1 MLRLDELGDTI
12 GEQWQPLDLEVSQE
26 KDMQSATKFFVNGKQ
41 KTKRIHLSSG
51 MVMECT
57 NNHQYRIFT
66 SNGYEW
72 VRADEIQLMDKI
84 AIRIGG
90 YTNQSNHKFV
100 EAPSDLRH
108 IRKPRAITM
117 PQYMHEDLAFL
128 LGLMTGNGSIH
139 TKNIRIHYN
148 HNAMDKVQRAAKL
161 LEDIFGIK
169 PIIMKERT
177 TLTVYVNS
185 MALLRWLQ
193 ANKLVKKSSLTASIP
208 FAIRS
213 SSTQC
218 MEAFIAGLYETDGS
232 HTNNT
237 KYIDT
242 SSYQMAQELLVC
254 LRAIGQNA
262 RIATYT
268 DIVGRISKNPSYRIY
283 FRKFASTGIHA
294 DNASLRFV
302 KRDSR
307 ATLLATRE
315 YGDELA
321 WDEVVDIEDS
331 EAETFDIEVPGTNT
345 YLANNVVSHNT
356 TSAIAGSFCSG
367 IEPAFANAF
376 MREQAGG
383 QMIEFNPYLDRAMR
397 ERGFWYDGF
406 HADVH
411 KAHGSVANMT
421 HLPEDMRAVFVTA
434 HDIAPLDHVEMQAV
448 IQENGVDLATSKTI
462 NFGESATME
471 EIADAV
477 VYAHS
482 RGIKGLSIYR
492 DNSRAGQT
500 YSTGDDPRKE
510 RIDAVL
516 SHAAGEG
523 FTTTLGRDRET
534 YTITLRDATAGKAKF
549 TCTEEGTHHYI
560 TEGGCIRCVNHG
572 ISACPTL

>member
-1 MLRLDELGDTI
+1 MRHIADVAREESHQLA
-12 GEQWQPLDLEVSQE
+12 LERGSFLHY
-26 KDMQSATKFFVNGKQ
+26 KGSLFDDP
-41 KTKRIHLSSG
+41 
-51 MVMECT
+51 
-57 NNHQYRIFT
+57 T
-66 SNGYEW
+66 SNPDYAGDY
-72 VRADEIQLMDKI
+72 A
-84 AIRIGG
+84 
-90 YTNQSNHKFV
+90 HK
-100 EAPSDLRH
+100 PMR
-108 IRKPRAITM
+108 
-117 PQYMHEDLAFL
+117 
-128 LGLMTGNGSIH
+128 
-139 TKNIRIHYN
+139 
-148 HNAMDKVQRAAKL
+148 NA
-161 LEDIFGIK
+161 
-169 PIIMKERT
+169 
-177 TLTVYVNS
+177 TLT
-185 MALLRWLQ
+185 
-193 ANKLVKKSSLTASIP
+193 
-208 FAIRS
+208 AI
-213 SSTQC
+213 
-218 MEAFIAGLYETDGS
+218 A
-232 HTNNT
+232 
-237 KYIDT
+237 
-242 SSYQMAQELLVC
+242 
-254 LRAIGQNA
+254 
-262 RIATYT
+262 
-268 DIVGRISKNPSYRIY
+268 P
-283 FRKFASTGIHA
+283 TG
-294 DNASLRFV
+294 
-302 KRDSR
+302 
-307 ATLLATRE
+307 
-315 YGDELA
+315 
-321 WDEVVDIEDS
+321 
-331 EAETFDIEVPGTNT
+331 
-345 YLANNVVSHNT
+345 T